1 MTSCK
6 IRTEVVRFPG
16 AMDNT
21 MADGRERL
29 ASASTQSMT
38 SPKAVSLQQDV
49 PVFHD
54 EPRIILI
61 FVKQTLAG

>member
-1 MTSCK
+1 
-6 IRTEVVRFPG
+6 
-16 AMDNT
+16 MDNT